1 MSKTA
6 EKNNIKPDTILKTF
20 WRDND
25 HFADLFNAAL
35 FDGEQVLNPADLME
49 VDTDVSSMVKFNNHA
64 ETVQKVLDVVK
75 KTAYGVDFVIWGL
88 ENQSKIH
95 YAMPLRHMIGDS
107 LSYLKEY
114 NEIAARNK
122 AEKGCESSDEFL
134 SNLKRTDRLHPV
146 ISLCVYYGEKEWD
159 GPFCLADMLEIP
171 ERLKPLVSDYKMNL
185 LQLRKSGSL
194 RFHNADVD
202 TVFDVSRSI
211 YEKDFQKINT
221 VYKEK
226 AIPAELGVVIGA
238 ITESQRLIN
247 HALQSEKKGGQ
258 IYMCGALEELV
269 NEGVQ
274 RGRQE
279 GRIEVL
285 QEGILKGQQEGIH
298 ANIRTCKTFKIS
310 KSDTI
315 KNVAKEFSLSED
327 EARDYVEKYW

>member
-1 MSKTA
+1 
-6 EKNNIKPDTILKTF
+6 
-20 WRDND
+20 
-25 HFADLFNAAL
+25 
-35 FDGEQVLNPADLME
+35 
-49 VDTDVSSMVKFNNHA
+49 
-64 ETVQKVLDVVK
+64 
-75 KTAYGVDFVIWGL
+75 
-88 ENQSKIH
+88 
-95 YAMPLRHMIGDS
+95 MIGDS
-107 LSYLKEY
+107 FSYLKEY

-122 AEKGCESSDEFL
+122 SEKGFESSDEFL

-279 GRIEVL
+279 GRIEGL
-285 QEGILKGQQEGIH
+285 QEGILKGQLEGIH

>member
-107 LSYLKEY
+107 FSYLKEY

-122 AEKGCESSDEFL
+122 AEKGFESSDEFL
-134 SNLKRTDRLHPV
+134 SNLKKTDRLHPV
-146 ISLCVYYGEKEWD
+146 VSLCVYYGEKEWD
-159 GPFCLADMLEIP
+159 GPFCLTDMLEIP
-171 ERLKPLVSDYKMNL
+171 EKLKSLVSDYKMNL
-185 LQLRKSGSL
+185 IEVRNSEPL
-194 RFHNADVD
+194 RFHNPDVD

-211 YEKDFQKINT
+211 YERNFDKINT
-221 VYKEK
+221 IYRDKI
-226 AIPAELGVVIGA
+226 IPAELGVVIGA
-238 ITESQRLIN
+238 ITESQKLIDQ
-247 HALQSEKKGGQ
+247 ALKSEKEGGQ
-258 IYMCGALEELV
+258 INMCGALEELV
-269 NEGVQ
+269 DK
-274 RGRQE
+274 GRQE
-279 GRIEVL
+279 GM
-285 QEGILKGQQEGIH
+285 QKGMQKGIL
-298 ANIRTCKTFKIS
+298 ANIRTCKTFHIS
-310 KSDTI
+310 KEDTI
-315 KNVAKEFSLSED
+315 KNIAKEFSLPEED
-327 EARDYVEKYW
+327 AIEYVEKYW

>member
-1 MSKTA
+1 MS
-6 EKNNIKPDTILKTF
+6 
-20 WRDND
+20 
-25 HFADLFNAAL
+25 
-35 FDGEQVLNPADLME
+35 
-49 VDTDVSSMVKFNNHA
+49 
-64 ETVQKVLDVVK
+64 
-75 KTAYGVDFVIWGL
+75 
-88 ENQSKIH
+88 
-95 YAMPLRHMIGDS
+95 
-107 LSYLKEY
+107 
-114 NEIAARNK
+114 NK
-122 AEKGCESSDEFL
+122 AEKGFESSDEFL

-171 ERLKPLVSDYKMNL
+171 EKLKPLVSDYKMNL

-194 RFHNADVD
+194 RFHNPDVD

-279 GRIEVL
+279 GRIEGL
-285 QEGILKGQQEGIH
+285 QEGILKGQLEGIH

>member
-1 MSKTA
+1 
-6 EKNNIKPDTILKTF
+6 
-20 WRDND
+20 
-25 HFADLFNAAL
+25 
-35 FDGEQVLNPADLME
+35 
-49 VDTDVSSMVKFNNHA
+49 
-64 ETVQKVLDVVK
+64 
-75 KTAYGVDFVIWGL
+75 
-88 ENQSKIH
+88 
-95 YAMPLRHMIGDS
+95 MIGDS
-107 LSYLKEY
+107 FSYLKEY

-122 AEKGCESSDEFL
+122 SEKGFESSDEFL

-171 ERLKPLVSDYKMNL
+171 EKLKPLVSDYKMNL

-202 TVFDVSRSI
+202 TVFDVSCSI

-279 GRIEVL
+279 GRIEGL
-285 QEGILKGQQEGIH
+285 QEGILKGQLEGIH

>member
-1 MSKTA
+1 M
-6 EKNNIKPDTILKTF
+6 
-20 WRDND
+20 
-25 HFADLFNAAL
+25 
-35 FDGEQVLNPADLME
+35 
-49 VDTDVSSMVKFNNHA
+49 
-64 ETVQKVLDVVK
+64 
-75 KTAYGVDFVIWGL
+75 
-88 ENQSKIH
+88 
-95 YAMPLRHMIGDS
+95 
-107 LSYLKEY
+107 
-114 NEIAARNK
+114 
-122 AEKGCESSDEFL
+122 
-134 SNLKRTDRLHPV
+134 

-171 ERLKPLVSDYKMNL
+171 EKLKPLVSDYKMNL

-194 RFHNADVD
+194 RFHNVDVD

-238 ITESQRLIN
+238 ITESQSLIN

-279 GRIEVL
+279 GRIEGL
-285 QEGILKGQQEGIH
+285 QEGILKGQLEGIQ

-327 EARDYVEKYW
+327 EAKDYVEKYW